1 MIDAASVGLSAL
13 NMFHVPYV
21 GASVMKRTY
30 CYLWFLLSVLPTRS
44 GGLGMMKG

>member
-30 CYLWFLLSVLPTRS
+30 CYQWFLTRC
-44 GGLGMMKG
+44 GGLGMIKG